1 MSTGTSAGARF
12 RAVMQ
17 EHGCLATPGIFDA
30 LSARVAEKVGFAALA
45 ISGFGVETALLG
57 RPDLG
62 LLTLS
67 ELVDQARRITGAVDV
82 PITCDAETGFGG
94 VHNIARLVRD
104 MEDCG
109 IAGIQLEDQT
119 MPKRCPA
126 LEGRV
131 LVSLDEQLARLKA
144 ALKARTDPDF
154 VIIARSDADVVSYDE
169 LVLRCNRYLE
179 AGADVAM
186 PICFVLDGH
195 PVSQLSPDDQM
206 ELYARL
212 VRDIDGP
219 VKGVMIPEGYALTD
233 MAKIG
238 YRVMG
243 LSAVC
248 IEAAANAMFKALTDL
263 KEHGNNAHYR
273 AANPPI
279 MAAPGGVM
287 ELMRLA
293 QYLQF
298 ERQFAD
304 KR

>member
-1 MSTGTSAGARF
+1 
-12 RAVMQ
+12 
-17 EHGCLATPGIFDA
+17 
-30 LSARVAEKVGFAALA
+30 
-45 ISGFGVETALLG
+45 
-57 RPDLG
+57 
-62 LLTLS
+62 
-67 ELVDQARRITGAVDV
+67 
-82 PITCDAETGFGG
+82 
-94 VHNIARLVRD
+94 
-104 MEDCG
+104 
-109 IAGIQLEDQT
+109 
-119 MPKRCPA
+119 
-126 LEGRV
+126 
-131 LVSLDEQLARLKA
+131 
-144 ALKARTDPDF
+144 
-154 VIIARSDADVVSYDE
+154 
-169 LVLRCNRYLE
+169 
-179 AGADVAM
+179 
-186 PICFVLDGH
+186 
-195 PVSQLSPDDQM
+195 M

-219 VKGVMIPEGYALTD
+219 VKGVMIPEGYAVAD

-263 KEHGNNAHYR
+263 KEHGNNAKYR

-293 QYLQF
+293 EFLQF